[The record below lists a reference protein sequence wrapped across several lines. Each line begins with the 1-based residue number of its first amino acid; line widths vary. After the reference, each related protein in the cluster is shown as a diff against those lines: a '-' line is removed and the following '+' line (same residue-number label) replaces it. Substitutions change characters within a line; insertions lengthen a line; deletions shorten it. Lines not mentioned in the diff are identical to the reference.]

1 MSLIASCA
9 PPSGVPEMLMLN
21 FRGMLQRSSSP
32 RISSWNRSSSG
43 SVSIT
48 SSASLPATGL
58 PEMFRIVSP
67 PDDRVVTPTD
77 SSFSQISGTSSS
89 LIQWSWTDWRVV
101 RSIQLS
107 PNSGFDTGPDA

>member
-21 FRGMLQRSSSP
+21 FRGMLQRSSSRADLLLEP
-32 RISSWNRSSSG
+32 FEQRERVDHLVG
-43 SVSIT
+43 VLAGDRT
-48 SSASLPATGL
+48 ARDVPHRVAARRPGGHADRFELLPDL
-58 PEMFRIVSP
+58 
-67 PDDRVVTPTD
+67 
-77 SSFSQISGTSSS
+77 GTSSS